1 MGKGDKKSK
10 KGKTAM
16 GSFGVNRPKK
26 DRNQEAGVKNTA
38 KVAGA
43 AKAAKPAAKKAAK
56 KKAE

>member
-26 DRNQEAGVKNTA
+26 GRNHEAGLTNTA
-38 KVAGA
+38 KVEGA
-43 AKAAKPAAKKAAK
+43 PKAAKPAAKKAAK